1 MCHNYCS
8 DRPKLLYVRKMR
20 VFGRRDPA
28 SDNPQ
33 LSIRHKV
40 FQVEFAI
47 FSIRLGLYGY

>member
-28 SDNPQ
+28 SDDPQ